1 MEEIFSNP
9 RYIDFTQMLHR
20 AHVHR
25 LKKTRTF
32 VLKGRHKC
40 PNPDHKRWPQKPV
53 SLYVFSLFINTIR
66 LHFYTQY
73 HLIIDEVRPEVLKK
87 LYRIVSPKIRNF
99 RIKTLITITL
109 SIHHI
114 RYANIPIALDSLYLH
129 SSDLILYQLHSSD
142 LILYKI
148 RVSSLSL
155 VFYIAIY
162 QYPLGNVVAM
172 SLSIIGQGTYYYTG
186 NNFLLI
192 KFILK
197 LGINQKILSLPIVYL
212 QRLIVKIRL
221 KISERRMEYQ
231 YKVQM
236 KYNSH
241 FFNQI
246 LCHIRDLAIK
256 QNIIDSLL
264 TIQAIIY
271 FKKDQAYIRRPIT
284 TIFYTKYSDKET
296 FIQRC
301 FRHIYSNVINKNG
314 EFYEWRNPKDRDPQL
329 EEDSIGIVFILNK
342 DQPQQYTCSNFI
354 YEELVYFEIGSRY
367 PTSTQSLFR
376 DIPSSKIVY

>member
-87 LYRIVSPKIRNF
+87 LYRIVSPKIINF

-155 VFYIAIY
+155 VFYIAIN
-162 QYPLGNVVAM
+162 QYPLVNM

-236 KYNSH
+236 
-241 FFNQI
+241 
-246 LCHIRDLAIK
+246 
-256 QNIIDSLL
+256 
-264 TIQAIIY
+264 
-271 FKKDQAYIRRPIT
+271 
-284 TIFYTKYSDKET
+284 
-296 FIQRC
+296 
-301 FRHIYSNVINKNG
+301 
-314 EFYEWRNPKDRDPQL
+314 
-329 EEDSIGIVFILNK
+329 
-342 DQPQQYTCSNFI
+342 
-354 YEELVYFEIGSRY
+354 
-367 PTSTQSLFR
+367 QSLF
-376 DIPSSKIVY
+376 